1 MNEVF
6 VNLTASH
13 NQIIMK
19 SFESLTAPQL
29 RRAAKIKEKIQSLNN
44 ELDRIFGGSIP
55 ADTAAPKVRRIRRKM
70 SPAAK
75 AKLSAKLKAIWA
87 KRKAAMKR

>member
-1 MNEVF
+1 
-6 VNLTASH
+6 
-13 NQIIMK
+13 MK

-44 ELDRIFGGSIP
+44 ELDRIFGGSITAGP
-55 ADTAAPKVRRIRRKM
+55 AAPQARRVRRKM

-75 AKLSAKLKAIWA
+75 AKLSAKLKASWA
-87 KRKAAMKR
+87 RRKAAMKR